1 MMRAAARTNVLRM
14 CAVCLGLLAGCA
26 VGPDFTRPPAPVVG
40 AYTSSPSPET
50 LAPGPGEPNQRL
62 VVGQE
67 ISAEW
72 WELFRS
78 PELTATIDQA
88 LAGNQ
93 TLAAARATLAQAQ
106 EGLAQARAAFYPQV
120 TATGRAERQKT
131 GASGVG
137 GGSPVNVFSLGP
149 TVSYAPDV
157 FGGTRRQVEEAAA
170 LAESQDRQL
179 AAAYLTLT
187 GNVASQAIGIAG
199 TRLEIAA
206 VQEIIADDER
216 NLDLVRA
223 KFDAG
228 KAAQT
233 DVLTA
238 EATLMNDRVLL
249 PPLLQQV
256 SIARDALSVL
266 LGRFPAEWTPPDFD
280 LARITLPGELP
291 VTLPSDLVH
300 QRPDILEAEA
310 NLHAASAAIGVA
322 TAQMYPSIVLSASAG
337 LEAVMTSGLSEGV
350 KEMWSLA
357 SAVSAPI
364 FEGGAL
370 VAQRRGA
377 VDAYRSS
384 LAVYRQ
390 TVLEAFGQVADTLQ
404 ALAHDAELVAAAR
417 RALDVADA
425 SLALQRESYEA
436 GKSNVLLLLDS
447 QRLDQQARL
456 AYARAET
463 ERYEDTSQLFVAM
476 GGRWWLAPT
485 DCESQPRANGCTSG

>member
-1 MMRAAARTNVLRM
+1 
-14 CAVCLGLLAGCA
+14 
-26 VGPDFTRPPAPVVG
+26 
-40 AYTSSPSPET
+40 
-50 LAPGPGEPNQRL
+50 
-62 VVGQE
+62 
-67 ISAEW
+67 
-72 WELFRS
+72 
-78 PELTATIDQA
+78 
-88 LAGNQ
+88 
-93 TLAAARATLAQAQ
+93 
-106 EGLAQARAAFYPQV
+106 
-120 TATGRAERQKT
+120 
-131 GASGVG
+131 VG
-137 GGSPVNVFSLGP
+137 GSSGSPVNIFSLGP

-157 FGGTRRQVEEAAA
+157 FGGTRRQVEQAAA

-187 GNVASQAIGIAG
+187 GNVASQAIGVAG

-206 VQEIIADDER
+206 VEEIIADDEK

-223 KFDAG
+223 KLDAG
-228 KAAQT
+228 KAART

-238 EATLMNDRVLL
+238 EAQLMNDRVLL
-249 PPLLQQV
+249 PPLLQQLSV
-256 SIARDALSVL
+256 ARDALSVL
-266 LGRFPAEWTPPDFD
+266 LGRFPAEWSPPDFD
-280 LARITLPGELP
+280 LARLTLPGELP

-357 SAVSAPI
+357 SAVSTPI

-377 VDAYRSS
+377 VDAYRGS

-404 ALAHDAELVAAAR
+404 ALAHDAELVVAAR

-476 GGRWWLAPT
+476 GGRWWLAPA